1 MLHPSYSELMD
12 KINESVEPGEV
23 PVVKSRY
30 SVVIAA
36 SKRARQIIAAQEVHP
51 DQSEGVLKPLSQAVN
66 ELYNGDINI
75 MTDEEFESEMEK
87 LKAEAENEIAF
98 PEEEDSDG
106 DALDAQVSSDSE
118 TSQE

>member
-36 SKRARQIIAAQEVHP
+36 SKRARQIIAAQEAHP
-51 DQSEGVLKPLSQAVN
+51 DQNEGVLKPLSQAVT

-75 MTDEEFESEMEK
+75 MTDEEFDAEMEK
-87 LKAEAENEIAF
+87 LKAEAESEISF
-98 PEEEDSDG
+98 SEEEDSE
-106 DALDAQVSSDSE
+106 DAEAAEASE
-118 TSQE
+118 TESAQE